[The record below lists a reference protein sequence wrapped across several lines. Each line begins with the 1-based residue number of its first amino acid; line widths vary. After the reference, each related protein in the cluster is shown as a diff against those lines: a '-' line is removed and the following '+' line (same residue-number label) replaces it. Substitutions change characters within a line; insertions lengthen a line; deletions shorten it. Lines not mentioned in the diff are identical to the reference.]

1 VTQGTLVGRSV
12 SGVIAVTGA
21 NGFVGGH
28 LLARLGS
35 RAVSIEADVVDAQAL
50 SAAVADAAPGAV
62 VHLAAA
68 SSVAGSWTDAAE
80 PWRVN
85 ALGTVNLLQAV
96 HAHAPGARVLVVST
110 GDVYGQADEVP
121 APETAPLRPTSPY
134 AASKAAAELAA
145 EQFARAGSDVV
156 VVRAFQHEGP
166 GRDERFAV
174 GSWAAQIARAEEA
187 GRGTILVGDLTPKRD
202 ITDVRDVSRAYESVL
217 DSSVPA
223 DTYNVASGSPV
234 SMSTVLNIL
243 VSLARCPI
251 DVEEDPT
258 RFRKSEVPEVSG
270 DPSKLRSATGWAP
283 TIPLEQTL
291 ADTLD
296 AARAAVAERMAS
308 A

>member
-1 VTQGTLVGRSV
+1 V
-12 SGVIAVTGA
+12 SGSIAVTGA
-21 NGFVGGH
+21 KGFVGGH
-28 LLARLGS
+28 LLARLGG
-35 RAVSIEADVVDAQAL
+35 RALALDADVTDADAL
-50 SAAVADAAPGAV
+50 SQTVADADPESV

-68 SSVAGSWTDAAE
+68 SSVSASWTDAGE

-85 ALGTVNLLQAV
+85 ALGTVNLLDAV
-96 HAHAPGARVLVVST
+96 RLRAPAARVLVVST
-110 GDVYGQADEVP
+110 GDVYGQADEIP
-121 APETAPLRPTSPY
+121 TPETAPFRPTSPY

-145 EQFARAGSDVV
+145 EQFGRSGCDVV
-156 VVRAFQHEGP
+156 VARAFQHEGP

-187 GRGTILVGDLTPKRD
+187 GRGTVLVGDLSPRRD
-202 ITDVRDVSRAYESVL
+202 ITDVRDVIDAYEALL
-217 DSSVPA
+217 DPAVPA
-223 DTYNVASGSPV
+223 GTYNVASGKPV
-234 SMSTVLNIL
+234 AMREVLDVL

-251 DVEEDPT
+251 EVDEDPS
-258 RFRKSEVPEVSG
+258 RFRTSEVSELSG
-270 DPSKLRSATGWAP
+270 DPSKLRAATGWTP